1 MSKQGSHSKSWG
13 YAWCTDHP
21 HTQTLPAKGFLINL
35 FQQHNSIQ
43 FIIFFETFIEQQ
55 EQKEGS
61 LTSFVSH
68 FPYLPLDDEV

>member
-1 MSKQGSHSKSWG
+1 MLGAQI
-13 YAWCTDHP
+13 TP
-21 HTQTLPAKGFLINL
+21 HTQTLPAKAFLINL

-43 FIIFFETFIEQQ
+43 FITFFETFIEQQ